1 MEKALEKMKKIDNIT
16 DNIVNNLALLTQEG
30 VISFEDAQKI
40 IRSIS
45 NKQSNWMKST
55 FTYSEVCEFMGDNIL

>member
-30 VISFEDAQKI
+30 VISFEDAQK
-40 IRSIS
+40 SS
-45 NKQSNWMKST
+45 
-55 FTYSEVCEFMGDNIL
+55 DL